1 MFVCEVAVIGLLHH
15 RDNQLI
21 KSCDWSNGTILG
33 RVTTSLPP
41 FLPNINTQ
49 CGQRL
54 RSEKEGRIYK
64 LLKVYLDKKVLKIL
78 LKMFNFLV

>member
-1 MFVCEVAVIGLLHH
+1 MCKVAVIGLLHH
-15 RDNQLI
+15 DDNQLI

-33 RVTTSLPP
+33 RVTTSLAMS
-41 FLPNINTQ
+41 LPNILTV
-49 CGQRL
+49 L
-54 RSEKEGRIYK
+54 LEAEKEGRIYK